1 MSNLRRFAALR
12 MPIFS
17 AALDLLGSDCVLCL
31 DRAVD
36 GLVCAPCAASL
47 PRATPFDGGV
57 ACYAYRFPVDRLV
70 QRFKF
75 AGDLAVGK
83 WLSRQLAARVRGEPR
98 PLVIVPMPLTSRRL
112 RERGFN
118 QAAEI
123 AGVVA
128 RSLRVPCSLRALE
141 RTRDAPPQSRLGR
154 RARRANLRGA
164 FRCRMRLSGHRVA
177 LVDDVITTGATAHA
191 AAQALRR
198 AGASRVDIWVVAR
211 TPAPG
216 EA

>member
-47 PRATPFDGGV
+47 LRAAPFDGGV

-128 RSLRVPCSLRALE
+128 
-141 RTRDAPPQSRLGR
+141 
-154 RARRANLRGA
+154 
-164 FRCRMRLSGHRVA
+164 
-177 LVDDVITTGATAHA
+177 
-191 AAQALRR
+191 
-198 AGASRVDIWVVAR
+198 
-211 TPAPG
+211 
-216 EA
+216 

>member
-1 MSNLRRFAALR
+1 
-12 MPIFS
+12 MPLFS
-17 AALDLLGSDCVLCL
+17 SALDLLGSDCFLCL
-31 DRAVD
+31 DRAAD
-36 GLVCAPCAASL
+36 GLVCAACAASL
-47 PRATPFDGGV
+47 PGAPRFESGV
-57 ACYAYRFPVDRLV
+57 ACYDYRFPVDRLV

-75 AGDLAVGK
+75 AGDLAVGR
-83 WLSRQLAARVRGEPR
+83 WLSRQLAARVRAEAR
-98 PLVIVPMPLTSRRL
+98 PAVIVPMPLTSRRL

-123 AGVVA
+123 ARVVA
-128 RSLRVPCSLRALE
+128 RSLHVPCALRALE

-164 FRCRMRLSGHRVA
+164 FRCRMRLRGQRVA

-198 AGASRVDIWVVAR
+198 AGASHVDIWVLAR

>member
-1 MSNLRRFAALR
+1 
-12 MPIFS
+12 
-17 AALDLLGSDCVLCL
+17 
-31 DRAVD
+31 
-36 GLVCAPCAASL
+36 
-47 PRATPFDGGV
+47 
-57 ACYAYRFPVDRLV
+57 
-70 QRFKF
+70 
-75 AGDLAVGK
+75 
-83 WLSRQLAARVRGEPR
+83 
-98 PLVIVPMPLTSRRL
+98 MPLTSRRL

-123 AGVVA
+123 ARVVA
-128 RSLRVPCSLRALE
+128 RSLRVPCPLRALE

-164 FRCRMRLSGHRVA
+164 FRCRIRLSGRRVA

>member
-1 MSNLRRFAALR
+1 MPVFSSAL
-12 MPIFS
+12 
-17 AALDLLGSDCVLCL
+17 ALLGSDCFLCL
-31 DRAVD
+31 DRAAD
-36 GLVCAPCAASL
+36 GLVCAACAASL
-47 PRATPFDGGV
+47 PSAARFEGGI
-57 ACYAYRFPVDRLV
+57 ACYDYRFPVDRLV

-75 AGDLAVGK
+75 AGDLAVGR
-83 WLSRQLAARVRGEPR
+83 WLSRRLAARVRAETR
-98 PLVIVPMPLTSRRL
+98 PVVIVPMPLAPRRL

-123 AGVVA
+123 ARVVA
-128 RSLRVPCSLRALE
+128 RTLRVPCALRALE
-141 RTRDAPPQSRLGR
+141 RTRDAPPQSKLGR
-154 RARRANLRGA
+154 RARRANLGGA
-164 FRCRMRLSGHRVA
+164 FRCRMRLRGKRVA

-198 AGASRVDIWVVAR
+198 AGASHVDIWVLAR

>member
-1 MSNLRRFAALR
+1 

-17 AALDLLGSDCVLCL
+17 SALDLLGADCVLCL
-31 DRAVD
+31 DEAAD
-36 GLVCAPCAASL
+36 GLVCNACAASL
-47 PRATPFDGGV
+47 PRAPSMDGVV
-57 ACYAYRFPVDRLV
+57 ACYEYRFPVDRLV

-75 AGDLAVGK
+75 AGDLAIGR
-83 WLSRQLAARVRGEPR
+83 WLARQLVRSVARRPR
-98 PLVIVPMPLTSRRL
+98 PALLVPMPLTARRL

-118 QAAEI
+118 QAVEI
-123 AGVVA
+123 ARVTS
-128 RSLRVPCSLRALE
+128 RSLRIPCATRALD
-141 RTRDAPPQSRLGR
+141 RTRDAPPQSKLGR
-154 RARRANLRGA
+154 RARLANLRGA
-164 FRCRMRLSGHRVA
+164 VRCRRRLHGRPVA

-211 TPAPG
+211 TPRPG